1 MFILLTPG
9 CLLCHFARFLSIY
22 CCVATSLAIYRSIVV
37 VVVVA
42 TRYVSAVAR
51 DTPRIDRILLLCK
64 SHLIPFYTGCG
75 FSLVGRS
82 AVEHG
87 QDTWFEM
94 IRLCSGGRAQ
104 ERHRCVMCGVCAVCV
119 LCVVCCGVACMCTS
133 MCMCVCSF
141 CALPRF
147 PYLSL
152 SRSLVSL
159 SLSHTRTLTSPRFGT
174 VDAFSRAAYQ
184 GNPAA
189 VVVLP
194 AASSASAS
202 TASTSASAS
211 TPTSAVFTAVE
222 DEAWMKSVAG
232 EFNLSETAFVQLR
245 GANGEE
251 SKEEAKGGDAAATA
265 PVHASIRWF
274 TPTVEVDLCGHAT
287 LGASHMLW
295 DDGHVDI
302 DRDIH
307 FSSNSGLLVA
317 KRRRDPVRYV

>member
-1 MFILLTPG
+1 M
-9 CLLCHFARFLSIY
+9 
-22 CCVATSLAIYRSIVV
+22 
-37 VVVVA
+37 
-42 TRYVSAVAR
+42 
-51 DTPRIDRILLLCK
+51 
-64 SHLIPFYTGCG
+64 
-75 FSLVGRS
+75 
-82 AVEHG
+82 
-87 QDTWFEM
+87 
-94 IRLCSGGRAQ
+94 
-104 ERHRCVMCGVCAVCV
+104 
-119 LCVVCCGVACMCTS
+119 
-133 MCMCVCSF
+133 
-141 CALPRF
+141 
-147 PYLSL
+147 
-152 SRSLVSL
+152 
-159 SLSHTRTLTSPRFGT
+159 
-174 VDAFSRAAYQ
+174 
-184 GNPAA
+184 
-189 VVVLP
+189 
-194 AASSASAS
+194 
-202 TASTSASAS
+202 
-211 TPTSAVFTAVE
+211 FTAVE

>member
-1 MFILLTPG
+1 M
-9 CLLCHFARFLSIY
+9 
-22 CCVATSLAIYRSIVV
+22 
-37 VVVVA
+37 
-42 TRYVSAVAR
+42 
-51 DTPRIDRILLLCK
+51 
-64 SHLIPFYTGCG
+64 
-75 FSLVGRS
+75 
-82 AVEHG
+82 
-87 QDTWFEM
+87 
-94 IRLCSGGRAQ
+94 
-104 ERHRCVMCGVCAVCV
+104 RHVWCMCCV
-119 LCVVCCGVACMCTS
+119 LCVVRCGVCVLCFVCCGGIACVCMCV
-133 MCMCVCSF
+133 CVYVCVCVCSF
-141 CALPRF
+141 CTLPRF

-159 SLSHTRTLTSPRFGT
+159 SLTHTRTLTSPRFGT

-251 SKEEAKGGDAAATA
+251 SKEEAKGGGDAAATA

>member
-1 MFILLTPG
+1 MVYV
-9 CLLCHFARFLSIY
+9 LC
-22 CCVATSLAIYRSIVV
+22 
-37 VVVVA
+37 
-42 TRYVSAVAR
+42 
-51 DTPRIDRILLLCK
+51 
-64 SHLIPFYTGCG
+64 
-75 FSLVGRS
+75 
-82 AVEHG
+82 
-87 QDTWFEM
+87 
-94 IRLCSGGRAQ
+94 
-104 ERHRCVMCGVCAVCV
+104 VCYV
-119 LCVVCCGVACMCTS
+119 LCVVASHVCVRV
-133 MCMCVCSF
+133 CVCVCVRF
-141 CALPRF
+141 ALFLASPIS
-147 PYLSL
+147 PSPALL
-152 SRSLVSL
+152 SL

-251 SKEEAKGGDAAATA
+251 TKEEAKGGGDAAATA